1 MLENNMVIAVA
12 VLDENIMVLVVMAP
26 EAVFMVMV
34 VVSEE
39 SLPGSRDPK
48 PSVIFVKNPMSLSDA
63 L

>member
-1 MLENNMVIAVA
+1 MVFAVA
-12 VLDENIMVLVVMAP
+12 VLEEIMVLMVMAP
-26 EAVFMVMV
+26 EGVFMVVV

-48 PSVIFVKNPMSLSDA
+48 PSVIFVKNPMSLSDS